1 MDDRDFQYMQQPQQ
15 QGSVPADSGV
25 IDPFAPEHPINSE
38 PFVRYCR
45 NCGAKVEP
53 GASVCV
59 HCNYVLD
66 VESLQRAQRLVRVR
80 HQQAIRQA
88 QRNRGLLGVV
98 SDVLSRVLVGDNG
111 ARPNTAYPV
120 QQAPRQR
127 YMYHTEG
134 TCYCSGCGAE
144 VEEGAVVCVHCGYV
158 INPAAV
164 AHAQMVVSD
173 RNAKLTANDVI
184 RSLLIPGHGRKTY
197 EMYHARRPEIAK
209 TCRTLGRIN
218 KFFLIAGT
226 ALLLWLIS
234 NL

>member
-1 MDDRDFQYMQQPQQ
+1 MDDREYQYMEAPQ
-15 QGSVPADSGV
+15 ADDGGV
-25 IDPFAPEHPINSE
+25 IDPFAAEHPINSE

-66 VESLQRAQRLVRVR
+66 VQTLQRAQRMVRVR
-80 HQQAIRQA
+80 HEQARRQA
-88 QRNRGLLGVV
+88 QRNRGLLGIV
-98 SDVLSRVLVGDNG
+98 SDVLTKVLVGEQG
-111 ARPNTAYPV
+111 TAQPGTAQPV
-120 QQAPRQR
+120 PKQR

-134 TCYCSGCGAE
+134 ACYCSGCGTE

-173 RNAKLTANDVI
+173 RNAKLTTSDVI
-184 RSLLIPGHGRKTY
+184 KGLLVPGYGKKY
-197 EMYHARRPEIAK
+197 YQMYSTRRPEIAK
-209 TCRTLGRIN
+209 KLQLFGRIN
-218 KFFLIAGT
+218 KALIVAAVIGMIW
-226 ALLLWLIS
+226 LLDQL
-234 NL
+234 